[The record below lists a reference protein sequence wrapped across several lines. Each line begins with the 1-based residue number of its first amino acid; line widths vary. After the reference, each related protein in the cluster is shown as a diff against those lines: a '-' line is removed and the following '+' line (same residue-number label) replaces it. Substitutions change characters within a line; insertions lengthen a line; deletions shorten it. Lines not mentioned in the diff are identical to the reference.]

1 MWAPQN
7 NKLHH
12 RYRSHAAIFDL
23 RVFCLLKLYRK
34 ATLSINPKRVWPMPS
49 NISYVLRLLRLDA
62 VISPRGRT
70 CTPPAPPG
78 PPAPPAAA
86 LMASTA
92 WASPTA
98 GELQG
103 YAPEL
108 LFASAGE
115 TSFPTFFE
123 PWHIFLH

>member
-1 MWAPQN
+1 
-7 NKLHH
+7 
-12 RYRSHAAIFDL
+12 
-23 RVFCLLKLYRK
+23 
-34 ATLSINPKRVWPMPS
+34 MPS

-92 WASPTA
+92 WAPPTA

-103 YAPEL
+103 YGPGL
-108 LFASAGE
+108 LFASAG
-115 TSFPTFFE
+115 
-123 PWHIFLH
+123 